1 MQPSPGEAAP
11 AALSAPM
18 GVVVVGSGSE
28 ASFRSADGPTELAA
42 RRLAR
47 VLALPYRPIADPADP
62 HRQLRH
68 LQSTPGGW
76 LSSLP
81 LDPGQALADGSTW
94 AEALGAWCQPAL
106 VILGA
111 HQLSS
116 GAAASTTAL
125 LRQWHVPLL
134 GLLQWGGSWKAK
146 SRRRDGLPWLGRLE
160 EAPVAEGSDSAH
172 ELAEL
177 LLRRWALLDL
187 PWSPSTGEQNPSQ
200 EQKEDGI

>member
-42 RRLAR
+42 RRFAR

-106 VILGA
+106 VIIGA
-111 HQLSS
+111 HQISS

-134 GLLQWGGSWKAK
+134 GLLQWGGSWKAE

-172 ELAEL
+172 EQAEL

-200 EQKEDGI
+200 EQEGDGI

>member
-1 MQPSPGEAAP
+1 MQPSPGEATP
-11 AALSAPM
+11 AALSVLM

-42 RRLAR
+42 RRFAR
-47 VLALPYRPIADPADP
+47 TLSLPYRPIADPADP

-76 LSSLP
+76 LASLP
-81 LDPGQALADGSTW
+81 LDPGQALKDGSTW

-106 VILGA
+106 VIIGA
-111 HQLSS
+111 PQLSS

-134 GLLQWGGSWKAK
+134 GLLQWGGSWKAEN
-146 SRRRDGLPWLGRLE
+146 RRRDGLPWLGRLE
-160 EAPVAEGSDSAH
+160 EAPATEGSDSAH
-172 ELAEL
+172 ELADL
-177 LLRRWALLDL
+177 LLQRWALLDL
-187 PWSPSTGEQNPSQ
+187 PGSLSTGQ
-200 EQKEDGI
+200 QKGTDGRD

>member
-1 MQPSPGEAAP
+1 MQPSPGQATP
-11 AALSAPM
+11 AAFSALM
-18 GVVVVGSGSE
+18 GIVVVGSGSE

-42 RRLAR
+42 RRFAR
-47 VLALPYRPIADPADP
+47 TLSLPYRPIADPTDP

-76 LSSLP
+76 LASLP
-81 LDPGQALADGSTW
+81 LDPGQALKDGSTW

-106 VILGA
+106 VIIGA
-111 HQLSS
+111 QQLSS

-134 GLLQWGGSWKAK
+134 GLLQWGGSWKAE

-160 EAPVAEGSDSAH
+160 EAPTTEGSDSAH
-172 ELAEL
+172 ELSHL
-177 LLRRWALLDL
+177 LLQRWALLDL
-187 PWSPSTGEQNPSQ
+187 PGFLSTEK
-200 EQKEDGI
+200 QKGTDGQD

>member
-1 MQPSPGEAAP
+1 MQPSPGQATP
-11 AALSAPM
+11 AAFSALM
-18 GVVVVGSGSE
+18 GIVVVGSGSE

-47 VLALPYRPIADPADP
+47 TLSLPYRPIADPSDP

-81 LDPGQALADGSTW
+81 LDPGQTLADGSTW

-106 VILGA
+106 VIIGA
-111 HQLSS
+111 PQLSS

-134 GLLQWGGSWKAK
+134 GLLQWGGSWKAEN
-146 SRRRDGLPWLGRLE
+146 RRRDGLPWLGRLE
-160 EAPVAEGSDSAH
+160 EAPAAEGSDSAS

-177 LLRRWALLDL
+177 LLRCWALLDL
-187 PWSPSTGEQNPSQ
+187 PWSPSAGEQQ
-200 EQKEDGI
+200 GTDGQD